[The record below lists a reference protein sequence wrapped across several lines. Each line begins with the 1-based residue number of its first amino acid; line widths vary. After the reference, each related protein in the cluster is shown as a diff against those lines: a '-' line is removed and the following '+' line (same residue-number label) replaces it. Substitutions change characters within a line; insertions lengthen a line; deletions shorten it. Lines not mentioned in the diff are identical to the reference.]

1 LVTWSS
7 STRCGIDGLHLLT
20 KVEPF
25 SGLVAVVTGAAS
37 GIGEATASR
46 LASQGASVAG
56 LDVQPKGGT
65 DSVFE
70 LRADVSDQ
78 GSVDAAV
85 EDVVRE
91 LGGIDIL
98 VNNAGIGAVGTVEDN
113 DDDEWHRVFDVNV
126 VGMVRMARA
135 ALPHLRNSRFAAIVN
150 VSSVAAT
157 VGLPERA
164 CYGASKGA
172 VLSLTLAM
180 AADLLSDGVRVNCVC
195 PGTIDT
201 PWVGRLLHTAPDP
214 ERRRAELA
222 ARQPLGRLGSAEE
235 VADAIVYLAAPS
247 ASFVTGTALTVDGG
261 LSGLRVPPRGYGRG
275 RSALR

>member
-1 LVTWSS
+1 M
-7 STRCGIDGLHLLT
+7 
-20 KVEPF
+20 EQF

-37 GIGEATASR
+37 GIGEATAAR
-46 LASQGASVAG
+46 LAGRGASVAG
-56 LDVQPKGGT
+56 LDVEPKAGT
-65 DSVFE
+65 NSVFGR
-70 LRADVSDQ
+70 RADVSDQ
-78 GSVDAAV
+78 ESVDAAV
-85 EDVVRE
+85 EAVVRE
-91 LGGIDIL
+91 FGGIDIL

-126 VGMVRMARA
+126 VGMVRMAKA
-135 ALPHLRNSRFAAIVN
+135 ALPHLRRSKSGAVVN

-180 AADLLSDGVRVNCVC
+180 AADLLGDGVRVNCVC

-201 PWVGRLLHTAPDP
+201 PWVGRLLQTAPDP
-214 ERRRAELA
+214 QRRRAELA
-222 ARQPLGRLGSAEE
+222 ARQPLGRLGSPDE
-235 VADAIVYLAAPS
+235 VADAILYLATPS

-261 LSGLRVPPRGYGRG
+261 LSGLRVPPK
-275 RSALR
+275 A

>member
-1 LVTWSS
+1 MES
-7 STRCGIDGLHLLT
+7 
-20 KVEPF
+20 F
-25 SGLVAVVTGAAS
+25 SRLVAVVTGAAS
-37 GIGEATASR
+37 GIGEATAAR
-46 LASQGASVAG
+46 LARRGASVAA
-56 LDVQPKGGT
+56 LDVERKAGT
-65 DSVFE
+65 NSVFG
-70 LRADVSDQ
+70 LHADVSDQ
-78 GSVDAAV
+78 KSVDTAV
-85 EDVVRE
+85 EAVMRE

-126 VGMVRMARA
+126 VGMVRMTRA
-135 ALPHLRNSRFAAIVN
+135 ALPHLRRSNSGAIVN

-180 AADLLSDGVRVNCVC
+180 AADLLGDGVRVNCVC

-201 PWVGRLLHTAPDP
+201 PWVGRLLQSAPDP

-222 ARQPLGRLGSAEE
+222 ARQPLGRLGSADE

-261 LSGLRVPPRGYGRG
+261 LSGLRVPRG
-275 RSALR
+275 